1 MDLWIE
7 ERKGGWKE
15 STLATYRSIAEKHIL
30 PELGTTPVAALDGE
44 LYKRYFENT
53 EYGGT
58 EAACQKDICTRY
70 IFYSDRYSGC
80 WRKNIIAGCR
90 SFPHLVLL

>member
-1 MDLWIE
+1 ME

-44 LYKRYFENT
+44 LYKRYFSINYEP
-53 EYGGT
+53 
-58 EAACQKDICTRY
+58 AISKDEKAWLEEHGAIRMGFLNGDLGVSTMDL
-70 IFYSDRYSGC
+70 SSG
-80 WRKNIIAGCR
+80 KFLSLIHI
-90 SFPHLVLL
+90 